1 MTTAMQGNLNH
12 SEITS
17 LVEGLSLEEKV
28 EVLTG
33 CDFWNTQPLA
43 SINLR
48 KLLLSDGPAGVRG
61 EFWDERD
68 NSLNLPSGTALGS
81 TWDPEFAYEVGVV
94 LAAEADRKG
103 VDVVLG
109 PTINLHRSP
118 LGGRHFECLSEDPY
132 LTGAISVG
140 LIKGVQ
146 SKGKGSCPKHF
157 VANDSETDR
166 MHIDVRVDERS
177 LYEVYLRP
185 FEDAITK
192 GKAWAV
198 MSAYNSVNGVTM
210 TENDLLEN
218 PLRSQWNFDGVV
230 ISDWTAVRSLESA
243 RAEQDLVMPGP
254 AGPWGEAL
262 VAAVKAGLIEESTI
276 DRKVKRILLL
286 ASRVGAIGNNVSLEN
301 KQELKNDIPDEFVAF
316 SRRAASE
323 GSVLLKNNSILPL
336 SVETL
341 KSVALIGHSA
351 RLARSQGG
359 GSATVLPKNVV
370 APLTSLKKLFG
381 DKLHYGTGVIVQEG
395 IIPFAKED
403 IFNKFSNVPGV
414 QISMFDSAGDCI
426 HTEARFTTDLIWLD
440 SHAPL
445 PDAAR
450 MQISCTYTP
459 RMSGEELLGF
469 GSVHPVVL
477 SVNGKEFLKASL
489 EPTSEDPFSSLMAP
503 AFISKSFTFEA
514 GKEVEIDLD
523 IDLKSRTGVDVH
535 AMSFKFGIEADRSC
549 DEQTIQE
556 AVALARSSDIAI
568 VVVGTNSD
576 VESEGADR
584 ISIDLPGRQ
593 DELVKAV
600 AKVNQNTV
608 VIVNSGSPVSM
619 PWVNDVQA
627 ILLTYFGGQEMGNA
641 LVDMLTGITEP
652 GGRLPTT
659 WAKSESDIPVLN
671 CIPDYPTLALKYE
684 EGIHIGYRAWLKAAR
699 NPLFPFGFGLGYTTW
714 EISELKKLNS
724 PEVHANLEISVSVAN
739 TGVRSGKHVVQVY
752 ASRANSAIDRPAR
765 WLVGHVVVRAEA
777 GKKETI
783 VVSIPVREFAHWD
796 NGWIIEPGEF
806 NIHIGSNVD
815 ELPLMT
821 THTFS

>member
-1 MTTAMQGNLNH
+1 MTESKERKLSH
-12 SEITS
+12 SEIKG
-17 LVEGLSLEEKV
+17 LVEALTLEEKISI
-28 EVLTG
+28 LTG
-33 CDFWNTQPLA
+33 CDFWNTQPNA
-43 SINLR
+43 TINLR

-81 TWDPEFAYEVGVV
+81 TWDPEFAFEVGMV
-94 LAAEADRKG
+94 LADEAQRKG

-166 MHIDVRVDERS
+166 MNVNVRVDDRS
-177 LYEVYLRP
+177 LREVYLRP

-192 GKAWAV
+192 AKAWAI

-210 TENDLLEN
+210 TENGLLQD
-218 PLRSQWNFDGVV
+218 PLRSEWNFDGVV

-254 AGPWGEAL
+254 HGPWGEAL
-262 VAAVKAGLIEESTI
+262 VAAVKEGLIEESAI
-276 DRKVKRILLL
+276 DRKVERILLL
-286 ASRVGAIGNNVSLEN
+286 ATRVGAIGNNTSLEN
-301 KQELKNDIPDEFVAF
+301 KQKLNNDISDDFVAF

-323 GSVLLKNNSILPL
+323 GSVLLKNDSVLPL
-336 SVETL
+336 NL
-341 KSVALIGHSA
+341 NAINSVALLGHNA

-370 APLTSLKKLFG
+370 TPFSALKNLFG
-381 DKLHYGTGVIVQEG
+381 EKLHYGTGAIVQEG

-403 IFNKFSNVPGV
+403 VFNKTSGTPGL
-414 QISMFDSAGDCI
+414 QISMFDGAGELI

-450 MQISCTYTP
+450 MHINCTYTP
-459 RMSGEELLGF
+459 RDSGAELLGF
-469 GSVHPVVL
+469 GSIHPVVL
-477 SVNGKEFLKASL
+477 NVNGQEFLKASL
-489 EPTSEDPFSSLMAP
+489 KPTSEDPFSSLMAP
-503 AFISKSFTFEA
+503 AFISKSVSFEA
-514 GKEVEIDLD
+514 GREVEIDID
-523 IDLKSRTGVDVH
+523 IDLRSRTGVDVH
-535 AMSFKFGIEADRSC
+535 AMSFKFGIEADKSA
-549 DEQTIQE
+549 DEQNIKE

-584 ISIDLPGRQ
+584 VSINLPGRQ
-593 DELVKAV
+593 DELVRAV
-600 AKVNQNTV
+600 AEVNPNTI
-608 VIVNSGSPVSM
+608 VIVNSGSPVLM
-619 PWVNDVQA
+619 PWASDVQG
-627 ILLTYFGGQEMGNA
+627 ILLTYFGGQEIGNA
-641 LVDMLTGITEP
+641 LVDMLTGKTEP

-659 WAKSESDIPVLN
+659 WASSESDIPVSN
-671 CIPDYPTLALKYE
+671 CTPDYPSFELKYE
-684 EGIHIGYRAWLKAAR
+684 EGVHIGYRAWLRAAR
-699 NPLFPFGFGLGYTTW
+699 KPLYPFGFGLGYTTW
-714 EISELKKLNS
+714 EISDLRKSNS
-724 PEVHANLEISVSVAN
+724 QGTNANLEILVTVTNEGA
-739 TGVRSGKHVVQVY
+739 RAGKHVVQVY
-752 ASRANSAIDRPAR
+752 ASRPNSVVDRPAL
-765 WLVGHVVVRAEA
+765 WLIGHAIIRAQANE
-777 GKKETI
+777 EVTVLI
-783 VVSIPVREFAHWD
+783 NIPSREFAYWD

-806 NIHIGSNVD
+806 NIHIGSNVYD
-815 ELPLMT
+815 LPLMT